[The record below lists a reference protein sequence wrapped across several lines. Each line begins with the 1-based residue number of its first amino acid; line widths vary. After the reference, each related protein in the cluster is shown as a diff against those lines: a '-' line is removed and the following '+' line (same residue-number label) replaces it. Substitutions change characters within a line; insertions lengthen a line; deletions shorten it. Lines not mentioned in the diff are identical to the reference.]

1 MRIKEHLIGVGKCN
15 KERITILDS
24 TTPENYTTLLNS
36 LCSEY
41 KNVFKIVFTDEGENT
56 VIIKGCEDI
65 NTEEVTFD

>member
-1 MRIKEHLIGVGKCN
+1 MSIKEQLIGIGKCS

-24 TTPENYTTLLNS
+24 TTHENYTTLLNS